1 MPEDIKYI
9 ENKKEILNKFDID
22 ENNANIIRNFI
33 EFLFKKT
40 QIETIII
47 DHFFNSFVILINYDV
62 NNIKVIEE
70 LFVVLNKANK
80 LLISELTEQLNSFKD
95 YKYDDNYDSVIFE
108 TFEFLKYFYL
118 DNNMNAAINIIHEI
132 IYNISRIN
140 QKLDPEVKSRLYI
153 EILNDVLKN
162 LKTKKSN
169 KHIYLSTVE
178 TCNITVRLIN
188 EWLDKITI

>member
-1 MPEDIKYI
+1 MKEDIIYI
-9 ENKKEILNKFDID
+9 NNKVEILSKFDINKD
-22 ENNANIIRNFI
+22 SANIIKNFV

-40 QIETIII
+40 KIELPII
-47 DHFFNSFVILINYDV
+47 DHFFNSFIILINYDV
-62 NNIKVIEE
+62 NNIKVIHE
-70 LFVVLNKANK
+70 LYIVLTKANK

>member
-1 MPEDIKYI
+1 MREDIRYI
-9 ENKKEILNKFDID
+9 NNKIEILSKFDIND
-22 ENNANIIRNFI
+22 ESANIIKGFI

-40 QIETIII
+40 KIELPII
-47 DHFFNSFVILINYDV
+47 DHFFNSFVILINYDI
-62 NNIKVIEE
+62 NNINVIRE
-70 LFVVLNKANK
+70 LLKVLNKVNK
-80 LLISELTEQLNSFKD
+80 LLISELTEQLNSFTN
-95 YKYDDNYDSVIFE
+95 YKYDDNYDSVVFE
-108 TFEFLKYFYL
+108 TFEFLKYFYIE
-118 DNNMNAAINIIHEI
+118 NNLSAAINIIHEI

-140 QKLDPEVKSRLYI
+140 QKLDSDVKSRLYI